1 MSATSL
7 WARPA
12 RQLDREIFTLAV
24 PAFATLVSEPA
35 LLLADSAII
44 GHLGTTQLAG
54 LGVAGNLI
62 GIVTGLSI
70 FLAYGTTGTVARR
83 LGAGDLRGA
92 LIGGVDGMI
101 LAVVLGALLCCV
113 LQAALPMVVGWYGAG
128 PAVAQAAE
136 SYLRIALCG
145 LPSLLL
151 VLASTGVLRG
161 LQDTRTPLMVAISC
175 NVINIGL
182 NVALV
187 YGLGMGI
194 AGSATGSLLAQ
205 TVCAGFLSVVVLKGA
220 RRNGAVV
227 RFRPSGVLTAAKAGF
242 WLMLRTATLQISI
255 TVTTAVAAG
264 MGTVAL
270 ATHQVTN
277 SLWSMLVFALD
288 AIAIAAQAV
297 IGRYLGAGDELMVRR
312 LTRRMIGWGVLAGV
326 VFGLVVALGRPLYD
340 QLFSPDPAVQQLLR
354 QVLLVLAYVTPIAG
368 VVFVLDGVLI
378 GAGDGRYLALAGLI
392 AMLAYLPLALL
403 VHRSGADLVWLWAAY
418 GGYIVA
424 RMVTLAV
431 RARSTAWMQT
441 GIQ

>member
-220 RRNGAVV
+220 RNNGAVV